1 MVVSTLD
8 KKGSIHNSC
17 KGIVE
22 IDSRGRIF
30 LMDLYKA
37 RTFRNLQSNSRV
49 SITSVDEHKFKGY
62 CLKGKARIVN
72 ADELDKDILKAWEDK
87 LTSRVSSRV
96 LKNIRGEKGHLSHPE
111 IRLPK
116 PEYMISVDV
125 EDVVDLTPHNIK

>member
-116 PEYMISVDV
+116 PEYMISVEV